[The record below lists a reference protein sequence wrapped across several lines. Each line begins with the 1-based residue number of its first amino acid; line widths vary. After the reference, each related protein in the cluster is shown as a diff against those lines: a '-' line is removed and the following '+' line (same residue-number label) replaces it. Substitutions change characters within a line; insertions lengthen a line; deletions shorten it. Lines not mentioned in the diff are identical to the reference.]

1 MRYNEVL
8 KRLQNLIN
16 VAPTQAE
23 LCGITGLKSNTMS
36 NRAVRNSEFSK
47 DEISLINNFYK
58 INLFTNTL
66 TDNTQSED
74 NVQIDYYP
82 DIYGSCRAGVFI
94 LSENKEKITVS
105 RSVLTSYSK
114 SRKYSVINAR
124 GDSMMPTIQNDDRL
138 IVEHWEGEQITDN
151 SIYVFRYGDE
161 VFVKRL
167 VKNIDQIIIISD
179 NHIYPIRIIEGE
191 KLNDLQII
199 GKIVGLMR
207 KMI

>member
-16 VAPTQAE
+16 VVPTQAE

-82 DIYGSCRAGVFI
+82 DIYGSCGAGVFI

-191 KLNDLQII
+191 KLNNLQII
-199 GKIVGLMR
+199 GKIVGLLRNM
-207 KMI
+207 K